1 MTLFLR
7 ISILLLFILS
17 SCKNKE
23 VGEVAIFDNQIKYA
37 NGLSIQ
43 KYDGFSVMTVKNPWP
58 NAVNSFTYVL
68 KEKNIDI
75 PDSLRIYDIINVPIQ
90 SIIVTSTTH
99 IPSLEMLGKENTLL
113 GFPSLQ
119 YISSSKVRA
128 LVDQQKVREV
138 GNMLS
143 LNTEVIIDLNPD
155 VIIGFGI
162 DNNNPALDNLK
173 KSGLKV
179 LLNGDWNEKS
189 PLGKAEWIK
198 FFGALYGQEDLA
210 NEEFSKIERDY
221 KASLKLV
228 NDVSRKP
235 TVMSGAI
242 YENQWYLPQGESWG
256 SQLISEAG
264 GNYLWKETKGTG
276 SLSLPFEKVLDIA
289 NNADIWIGPAQFGS
303 LKEMTDAHP
312 HYGQFKAF
320 KNGEVYSYS
329 IKKGGGGGVVYYE
342 LAPNRP
348 DLVLK
353 DLIKIIHP
361 QLLPNYELYF
371 FEKLK

>member
-68 KEKNIDI
+68 KEINIDI

-99 IPSLEMLGKENTLL
+99 ISSLEMLGKENTLL

-198 FFGALYGQEDLA
+198 FFGALTVK
-210 NEEFSKIERDY
+210 KI
-221 KASLKLV
+221 
-228 NDVSRKP
+228 
-235 TVMSGAI
+235 
-242 YENQWYLPQGESWG
+242 
-256 SQLISEAG
+256 
-264 GNYLWKETKGTG
+264 
-276 SLSLPFEKVLDIA
+276 
-289 NNADIWIGPAQFGS
+289 
-303 LKEMTDAHP
+303 
-312 HYGQFKAF
+312 
-320 KNGEVYSYS
+320 
-329 IKKGGGGGVVYYE
+329 
-342 LAPNRP
+342 
-348 DLVLK
+348 
-353 DLIKIIHP
+353 
-361 QLLPNYELYF
+361 
-371 FEKLK
+371 